1 MNNRKELKFLCD
13 DRMLVQIETR
23 IKGIMKRDRH
33 QEGDCYRIRSVYF
46 DSPDDTCLNDNIS
59 GIGSR
64 SKYRFRVYD
73 CNDKVI
79 KAEIKSK
86 YYDTTH
92 KESAGIS
99 KEQFEACMHAGSIRD
114 IVGETVYNRESGSV
128 ASLRGNKETTVMLR
142 MAQKITAEG
151 FRPAVIVEY
160 ERSAYTYKPC
170 NVRVTF
176 DRNIAVSRRW
186 DLFFERDMPVIPVCE
201 TGIHM
206 IEVKYDEFLPDY
218 ILMLLKAGDM
228 RRTSF
233 SKYYMAREAMMIQ

>member
-1 MNNRKELKFLCD
+1 VNNRKELKFLCD
-13 DRMLVQIETR
+13 DRMLVQVENR
-23 IKGIMKRDRH
+23 IKGIMRRDRH
-33 QEGDCYRIRSVYF
+33 QMGDCYKIRSVYF

-59 GIGSR
+59 GVGTR
-64 SKYRFRVYD
+64 SKYRLRIYD

-86 YYDTTH
+86 YYDTTR

-99 KEQFEACMHAGSIRD
+99 REQFEACIHAGSIHD
-114 IVGETVYNRESGSV
+114 IVGETVYGKEACKGFSANGNRET
-128 ASLRGNKETTVMLR
+128 AVMLR
-142 MAQKITAEG
+142 IAQKITAEG
-151 FRPAVIVEY
+151 YRPAAIVEY
-160 ERSAYTYKPC
+160 ERSAYTYMPC

-176 DRNIAVSRRW
+176 DRNIAVSRKW
-186 DLFFERDMPVIPVCE
+186 DLFFERDMPAVPVCE

-233 SKYYMAREAMMIQ
+233 SKYYMAREAMMI